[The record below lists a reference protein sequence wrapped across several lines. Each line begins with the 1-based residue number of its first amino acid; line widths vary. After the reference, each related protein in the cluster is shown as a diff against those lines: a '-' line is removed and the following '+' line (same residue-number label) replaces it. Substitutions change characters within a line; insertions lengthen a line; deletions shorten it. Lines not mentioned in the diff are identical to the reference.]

1 MCAVVVLQEVL
12 VLTADL
18 CSRSAAGGPVLKGGE
33 ASLVG
38 PFAEHLSDLIDARF
52 FFKFEASRELA
63 QPSDAILLWHKTMQV
78 GKSCSMPRMSLKH
91 GVIRNST

>member
-1 MCAVVVLQEVL
+1 

-52 FFKFEASRELA
+52 FLSLRRRGSLHSPVMLYCSGTRQCRWANPA
-63 QPSDAILLWHKTMQV
+63 QRHA
-78 GKSCSMPRMSLKH
+78 
-91 GVIRNST
+91 